1 MKTHFL
7 KTRVSTEVFA
17 ELCRETDLRGCTLSD
32 LVREKIRMADQT
44 MTLSKALARL
54 EAKVEY
60 LVSAIDQMAFM
71 DDQFVREG
79 HGHDE

>member
-7 KTRVSTEVFA
+7 KTRVSTEIFA

-44 MTLSKALARL
+44 MALSKALARL

-60 LVSAIDQMAFM
+60 LVMAIEQMTLL
-71 DDQFVREG
+71 DGQFVKDG
-79 HGHDE
+79 DDDEE